1 MMTRETMIDNLIR
14 RYGFEH
20 PWVVAFCT
28 WCEKWEE
35 NEWNNNCLQN
45 CYDVMINHVEE
56 DEEEE

>member
-1 MMTRETMIDNLIR
+1 MIDNLIR

-28 WCEKWEE
+28 WCDHWEE

-56 DEEEE
+56 DEDEEE